1 MLYNLTLFNR
11 NCYLIFIYC
20 IIQNYITINCI
31 LIGKY
36 MISINIE
43 QFITLDGVQE
53 QVIT

>member
-20 IIQNYITINCI
+20 IIQNYVTINCR

-36 MISINIE
+36 IIIKIFE
-43 QFITLDGVQE
+43 FITLDGVQE